1 MMLAPERYWIWPT
14 RPSGKPSMWMINFS
28 GSHGNTCGTLS
39 GYDHRA
45 GTLWRPRRRQGG
57 RVCACPLHRQS
68 ERTWYCGGGMRP
80 THRSFGTSIHLGIY
94 HAIRPPGKVDRATIS
109 LAMAGGDPGNDAHVP
124 LSNGA
129 FMLSPD
135 FAVAISWGV

>member
-1 MMLAPERYWIWPT
+1 
-14 RPSGKPSMWMINFS
+14 
-28 GSHGNTCGTLS
+28 
-39 GYDHRA
+39 
-45 GTLWRPRRRQGG
+45 
-57 RVCACPLHRQS
+57 
-68 ERTWYCGGGMRP
+68 MRP

-94 HAIRPPGKVDRATIS
+94 RAIRPPGKVDRATIS

-135 FAVAISWGV
+135 FAVAISWGVQEGAEPDIDADIASNSRASTD